1 MRFLNKKSG
10 QFVTVYPKHTQAVC
24 ALLRSQDYLVV
35 NDAIWQEAD
44 HPRDTDGKFTNA
56 GGGAEAPTTGK
67 VVAPITTPATPA
79 LLSKP
84 KAPTAKNNKKHLEN
98 VFNTKDLEPLK
109 PEARIK
115 LESIYEKASEVK
127 DKFDAIGEKI
137 TKEVNGE
144 YKKPP
149 LKGTKR
155 AVEKI
160 MYDYNGD
167 PTKIKDLVRSTIEV
181 KTIAEAQGAVDKIK
195 KEYKVLDSGFRDLL
209 NPNVKSNLFGYRDA
223 KMNVEIDGII
233 AEIQVNIPEM
243 LEAKSRN
250 HDKYEIISK
259 MDRIVSSENRTFTDE
274 EAQKRNKLI
283 QEMEDDYDSVWNELT
298 KSMKPS

>member
-1 MRFLNKKSG
+1 MKDYTIPGKKVAKLVCVSDSNNNKFYNMFE
-10 QFVTVYPKHTQAVC
+10 Q
-24 ALLRSQDYLVV
+24 
-35 NDAIWQEAD
+35 NDG
-44 HPRDTDGKFTNA
+44 TF
-56 GGGAEAPTTGK
+56 K
-67 VVAPITTPATPA
+67 VVYGRVQGTESEYSYPMKDWN
-79 LLSKP
+79 SKY
-84 KAPTAKNNKKHLEN
+84 
-98 VFNTKDLEPLK
+98 
-109 PEARIK
+109 R
-115 LESIYEKASEVK
+115 
-127 DKFDAIGEKI
+127 
-137 TKEVNGE
+137 
-144 YKKPP
+144 
-149 LKGTKR
+149 
-155 AVEKI
+155 
-160 MYDYNGD
+160 
-167 PTKIKDLVRSTIEV
+167 
-181 KTIAEAQGAVDKIK
+181 DKIK